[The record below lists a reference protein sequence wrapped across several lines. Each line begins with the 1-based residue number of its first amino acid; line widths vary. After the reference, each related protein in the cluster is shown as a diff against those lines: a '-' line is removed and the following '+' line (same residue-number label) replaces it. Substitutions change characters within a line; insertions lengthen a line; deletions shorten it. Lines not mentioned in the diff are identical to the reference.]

1 MIHVAL
7 VDPQQLYRSAFAL
20 IINSFEGFCVV
31 CEAANGEALLQYIV
45 QSGPPDVVLLN
56 LKQNGMTGYAI
67 AAWLHGNHPRIKIL
81 VISMYNDELLIARF
95 LRTGIRAFLKME
107 IGREELQ
114 KALQQVAEEEGFYVG
129 GNDGKLM
136 QVIIQFWNKAGRDKL
151 SLSDQEIFF
160 IRLICGPDS
169 MDDIAGKM
177 GVSRRTGYN
186 FMEALFKKLEVKTR
200 VGIAVW
206 AERNG
211 ILYL

>member
-1 MIHVAL
+1 
-7 VDPQQLYRSAFAL
+7 
-20 IINSFEGFCVV
+20 
-31 CEAANGEALLQYIV
+31 
-45 QSGPPDVVLLN
+45 
-56 LKQNGMTGYAI
+56 
-67 AAWLHGNHPRIKIL
+67 
-81 VISMYNDELLIARF
+81 
-95 LRTGIRAFLKME
+95 ME

-114 KALQQVAEEEGFYVG
+114 KALQQVAEEEGFYMG
-129 GNDGKLM
+129 GNDGKLL
-136 QVIIQFWNKAGRDKL
+136 QVVVSLWSNSAARDKL
-151 SLSDQEIFF
+151 SLSDQDIFF